1 MFDVWAYHAWWKW
14 TENKFGEKKSFL
26 WLRNNGSTLISQLI
40 NVVVF
45 NLLAFAGVFPWNTI
59 GEILVFGYGIF
70 IVTSLMDTPFVYLAR
85 RISEKHPELLKD

>member
-1 MFDVWAYHAWWKW
+1 M
-14 TENKFGEKKSFL
+14 
-26 WLRNNGSTLISQLI
+26 WLRNNGSTLVSQLI

-45 NLLAFAGVFPWNTI
+45 NLLAFVGVFPWNTI

-85 RISEKHPELLKD
+85 RIAEKHPELLKE